1 MDSKSLQTMRASG
14 LLCDCTIQ
22 IGDEQLQV
30 HGVLMASRSDYFRSL
45 LNSRMKD
52 ANLVDLSNMPANHD
66 TINLIVDFCYGI
78 PVQDRLDESNIG
90 HVLCA
95 ASYLQ
100 MSGHNNLTEIC
111 EDKLRELTEQNL
123 TSCLTI
129 LYNCTDIGVVAE
141 REGVTEKCVEAAVRH
156 FKSYEED
163 ENGPSDDLC
172 KSLNFENLPIRW
184 MEQILEIMQQ
194 SECNMSM
201 ITFVSTAC
209 VTSIINCYDK
219 GNQMEENSPYSLDP
233 NRPSAASSTT
243 LLEAFETIM
252 SYVPDEASTLGSNA
266 AVPIWFPR
274 ALEFATTHSQTSA
287 GRIFSMCASIYEELA
302 DINDDDIVV
311 YKLKPNIIIELNRV
325 TQANHSNFADCVEKV
340 TDRYLLV
347 QVRHRS
353 LTPSDFV
360 HILQSTDWCSRDS
373 FDAPFVA
380 LIKMLEIPQ
389 DVMKINED
397 EIAHMVANI
406 DFTKLNQDMLERAAT
421 DTRIP
426 RQVVVMAAV
435 NVCSTLRSQLAITS
449 KALTDEQKK
458 TETFKSALD
467 TANQR
472 IRLLQAENQTLQTE
486 NQTLKTQLQIE
497 EQNKKMAWVKT
508 INGCWTAKHSG
519 RPLCAGSTKVCPKQT
534 LSITAYSNRF
544 FPSEIDLAIRDA
556 TVKPVHSRDQGSIAT
571 FPPLSN
577 FIQISKIYFVVLP
590 QSRWTSCPFILV
602 NETSDQLLTPNVV
615 DDKIDYNKF
624 TTWGR
629 S

>member
-30 HGVLMASRSDYFRSL
+30 HGVLMASRSDYFRGL

-78 PVQDRLDESNIG
+78 PPQDRLDESNIA

-194 SECNMSM
+194 SECDMSM

-209 VTSIINCYDK
+209 ITSIINCYDK
-219 GNQMEENSPYSLDP
+219 GSQMEENSPYSLDP
-233 NRPSAASSTT
+233 SRPSAASSTT

-252 SYVPDEASTLGSNA
+252 SYVPDEASTLCSK
-266 AVPIWFPR
+266 AVAPFWFPR

-287 GRIFSMCASIYEELA
+287 SRIFSMCANIYQQLA
-302 DINDDDIVV
+302 DINDDGTIL

-340 TDRYLLV
+340 ADRYLLV
-347 QVRHRS
+347 QIRHRS

-360 HILQSTDWCSRDS
+360 QVLQSTDWCSRE
-373 FDAPFVA
+373 APFAA
-380 LIKMLEIPQ
+380 LIEMLEIPQ
-389 DVMKINED
+389 NGMQINED
-397 EIAHMVANI
+397 EIADMVANI
-406 DFTKLNQDMLERAAT
+406 DFTKLSQNELERAAANSK
-421 DTRIP
+421 IP
-426 RQVVVMAAV
+426 RQVIMMAAV
-435 NVCSTLRSQLAITS
+435 SVCSTLHSDIALISQV
-449 KALTDEQKK
+449 LTDEKK
-458 TETFKSALD
+458 KAMELESALH
-467 TANQR
+467 TANQS
-472 IRLLQAENQTLQTE
+472 IKLLKQQNE
-486 NQTLKTQLQIE
+486 TLKSQLQRE
-497 EQNKKMAWVKT
+497 EDAMEWVKQIKGT
-508 INGCWTAKHSG
+508 WTKFIDETRTPRRSFDYQRRDIEITPTCPHSNVHDSHPVG
-519 RPLCAGSTKVCPKQT
+519 LSIKYAGSVENYLSCRIDKVYCV
-534 LSITAYSNRF
+534 RF
-544 FPSEIDLAIRDA
+544 SE
-556 TVKPVHSRDQGSIAT
+556 HSQW
-571 FPPLSN
+571 PL
-577 FIQISKIYFVVLP
+577 
-590 QSRWTSCPFILV
+590 ILV
-602 NETSDQLLTPNVV
+602 NPRKNELMAPRI
-615 DDKIDYNKF
+615 IDG
-624 TTWGR
+624 TTLKEDHFYVWKR
-629 S
+629 KDSR